1 MNQGE
6 RKKSFLEIGRG
17 AMLER
22 FDYEMERVIDNIL
35 DPNTPATKPR
45 KITLTLTLKP
55 DGDRKQ
61 IFHDV
66 VVKPSLQPTNSISGS
81 TAIMPDSN
89 GVVTLVEMVP
99 QVPGQM
105 STSGA
110 EQREPDVIQFPKQ
123 A

>member
-1 MNQGE
+1 MEN

-22 FDYEMERVIDNIL
+22 FDYELEKAVDNIL
-35 DPNTPATKPR
+35 DPNTPASKPR

-55 DGDRKQ
+55 NSERNTIG
-61 IFHDV
+61 HDV
-66 VVKPSLQPTNSISGS
+66 VVKSTLQPTNPISGS
-81 TAIMPDSN
+81 TAIMPDKD
-89 GVVTLVEMVP
+89 GVVSLVEMVP

-105 STSGA
+105 SVDGS
-110 EQREPDVIQFPKQ
+110 EQTQPDVIQFRRN